1 MKRDHGEPL
10 SYATA
15 ANHRPALEHLLVPV
29 LPPRIISL
37 EREPWIDHKSQIGVV
52 LEADGDAGEVGVS
65 AQRDLLNYQVGE
77 VPRSHY
83 VLLSNSSRLTKDF
96 SPQPRAAALHEGS
109 FFGCGWPRC

>member
-77 VPRSHY
+77 VPR
-83 VLLSNSSRLTKDF
+83 K
-96 SPQPRAAALHEGS
+96 PG
-109 FFGCGWPRC
+109 